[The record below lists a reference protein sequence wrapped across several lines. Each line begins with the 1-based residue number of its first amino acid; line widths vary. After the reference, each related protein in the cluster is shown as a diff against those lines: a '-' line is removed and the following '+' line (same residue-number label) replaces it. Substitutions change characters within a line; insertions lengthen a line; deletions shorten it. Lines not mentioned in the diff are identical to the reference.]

1 MSCHTCDSQLPVVFS
16 MQHAKQEVCTG
27 IVSCSV
33 SCFPGG
39 GGRESR
45 GGLCISHMLD
55 SGCHCLGLHCK
66 QSLNNQLCWA
76 QMSSQHVTLSMF
88 PLLFMFAPF
97 FDRLK
102 GLDQMV

>member
-39 GGRESR
+39 GEERAEEVYAF
-45 GGLCISHMLD
+45 HT
-55 SGCHCLGLHCK
+55 
-66 QSLNNQLCWA
+66 CWTQA
-76 QMSSQHVTLSMF
+76 VTALAYTVSS
-88 PLLFMFAPF
+88 P
-97 FDRLK
+97 
-102 GLDQMV
+102 